1 MLKNSTQRILSASIS
16 LCASAAFPAI
26 ASEVQKVSDR
36 WVRSASHNVKMHA
49 AYLTLHNHAGNKNYK
64 MN

>member
-1 MLKNSTQRILSASIS
+1 MLKNITQRILSASIN
-16 LCASAAFPAI
+16 LCACATFPAI

-36 WVRSASHNVKMHA
+36 WARSPSHNVKMHA

>member
-1 MLKNSTQRILSASIS
+1 MPTNKTPWILSAAIG

-26 ASEVQKVSDR
+26 ASEVPKVSDR

-49 AYLTLHNHAGNKNYK
+49 AYLTLHNHAGNKSTR
-64 MN
+64 

>member
-1 MLKNSTQRILSASIS
+1 MPTNKTQRILSATIG

-26 ASEVQKVSDR
+26 ASEVPNVSDL
-36 WVRSASHNVKMHA
+36 WVRSASHNVKMNA
-49 AYLTLHNHAGNKNYK
+49 AYLTLHNHAGNKNHK